1 MNRKTILIAGSLLL
15 ALLLT
20 FFGGLKLGH
29 NDLYQDLVFGNNS
42 NEIFVK
48 VDFNGK
54 SVFIK
59 RHRDTDTISI
69 VSPNKF
75 SSSASLDNVEGIKKF
90 NWRDDQLTL
99 VKINTAQWENI
110 IANVLK
116 EVIPQKS
123 S

>member
-1 MNRKTILIAGSLLL
+1 MNRKAVLIAGSLIL

-59 RHRDTDTISI
+59 RYRDTDTISI
-69 VSPNKF
+69 VSSNQLLN
-75 SSSASLDNVEGIKKF
+75 SASLDNVEGIKKF
-90 NWRDDQLTL
+90 NWQDDQLTL

-110 IANVLK
+110 ITSIL
-116 EVIPQKS
+116 ETVIPQKS

>member
-1 MNRKTILIAGSLLL
+1 MNRKTFLIAGSLLL

-20 FFGGLKLGH
+20 FFGGLKLGY
-29 NDLYQDLVFGNNS
+29 NDLYQDLVFGNSS

-69 VSPNKF
+69 LSPDEF
-75 SSSASLDNVEGIKKF
+75 SNSASLDNVEGIKKF

-99 VKINTAQWENI
+99 VKINTAQWENMIVEILGKI
-110 IANVLK
+110 I
-116 EVIPQKS
+116 P
-123 S
+123 